1 MLQSFP
7 VNLDTILLMKTITS
21 VASVHTGTR
30 SCALESKLP
39 GLKPR
44 PTTGTTFALLRYGP
58 ECLEVV

>member
-7 VNLDTILLMKTITS
+7 VNLDTILLMKTIT
-21 VASVHTGTR
+21 SVHTGTR